1 MCQCQKNTKMSHTI
15 SSNLVQTRA
24 PSFVRDNFRTQ
35 KHTLSMFETCFPTHK
50 MRFGATPERYTS
62 HAQSNIVA
70 FGPPSLEHFEQSRAR
85 CHVALWV
92 KMLLL
97 CQCRQFFC
105 NLCTFC
111 FQIAWKDQNSIFV
124 VFPHVI
130 PNLLMMIFT
139 VGWFHAS
146 RQPKF
151 HQQFNMVILCHH

>member
-1 MCQCQKNTKMSHTI
+1 
-15 SSNLVQTRA
+15 
-24 PSFVRDNFRTQ
+24 
-35 KHTLSMFETCFPTHK
+35 

-70 FGPPSLEHFEQSRAR
+70 FGPPSFEHFEQSRAR

-111 FQIAWKDQNSIFV
+111 FQIAREDQNSNFV

-130 PNLLMMIFT
+130 PNLQMMRFT
-139 VGWFHAS
+139 VGWFQLV
-146 RQPKF
+146 QPRAGESCPKNQPAATD
-151 HQQFNMVILCHH
+151 QQVCNTCADLLHDAVRVKCVCVCVCEKSVCA